1 MDRIIQQTKLS
12 LFSEKKEPIPPK
24 KPGKYIDWKKTPPQ
38 LKKFLL
44 LHIIRAFE
52 ENSGPNKKINKKG
65 LINLLSKNMGNIAK
79 EQVKIFID
87 NLIYQRYIQELTDHE
102 LRYTDKIYEDL
113 KKIDKIIKKQMYYK
127 KYQRK
132 NTHDNQRGFTK

>member
-1 MDRIIQQTKLS
+1 
-12 LFSEKKEPIPPK
+12 
-24 KPGKYIDWKKTPPQ
+24 
-38 LKKFLL
+38 
-44 LHIIRAFE
+44 
-52 ENSGPNKKINKKG
+52 
-65 LINLLSKNMGNIAK
+65 MGNVAK
-79 EQVKIFID
+79 KQVEMFIE
-87 NLIYQRYIQELTDHE
+87 NLIYQEYIQELADHE